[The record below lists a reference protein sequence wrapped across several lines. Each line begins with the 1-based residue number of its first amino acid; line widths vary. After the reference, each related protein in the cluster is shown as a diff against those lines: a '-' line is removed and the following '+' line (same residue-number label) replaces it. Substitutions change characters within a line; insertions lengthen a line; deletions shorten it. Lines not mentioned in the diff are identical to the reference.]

1 MPILNYTLLGIRILE
16 WLIALAVL
24 IVSYAVL
31 QGIKRLVL
39 SQINR
44 FSQRA
49 KNAWNGFAY
58 REVSQTRSFFLLALS
73 FFLASLTLP
82 LQAAPQEVI
91 KLVVEAATLLQLA
104 IWGTILINFLIYDRM
119 QSRTSVDPSTAT
131 TMNALNLIARV
142 VLWVIILLIMLE
154 NIPGIQVT
162 SLIAS
167 LGITGIAVALA
178 VQRILSD
185 LFASLSIAL
194 DKPFVLGDLITIDQF
209 QGTVEKIGLKSTRLR
224 SLEGE
229 QLIFSNSDLLNSRI
243 HNYQRM
249 ARRRI
254 QFQLR
259 VSRDTPVETLA
270 MIPQMIQ
277 DSISGMDGVT
287 FDRAH
292 FKEISS
298 PAYVFDVVFYVETPD
313 YAVYMDKQQA
323 VNLQLLRHLQA
334 ANVELA
340 A

>member
-1 MPILNYTLLGIRILE
+1 MPILNYTILGISILE

-24 IVSYAVL
+24 VVTYGLL
-31 QGIKRLVL
+31 QGIRRLVL
-39 SQINR
+39 NQINR
-44 FSQRA
+44 FSQRV
-49 KNAWNGFAY
+49 KTAWNGFTY
-58 REVSQTRSFFLLALS
+58 HEVIRTRSFFLLALA
-73 FFLASLTLP
+73 FYLASLTLP
-82 LQAAPQEVI
+82 LQPTPHELI
-91 KLVVEAATLLQLA
+91 KLVMEAATLLQVA
-104 IWGTILINFLIYDRM
+104 IWGTILIDFLIYDRM
-119 QSRTSVDPSTAT
+119 QSRTSVDPSMAT
-131 TMNALNLIARV
+131 TMNALNLIARA

-209 QGTVEKIGLKSTRLR
+209 QGTVEKIGLRSTRLR

-259 VSRDTPVETLA
+259 FSPNTTLETLA
-270 MIPQMIQ
+270 EIPKIIQ

-287 FDRAH
+287 FGRAH
-292 FKEISS
+292 FKEISAS
-298 PAYVFDVVFYVETPD
+298 AYIFDVVFYVETPD

-323 VNLQLLRHLQA
+323 VNLQLLRHFQA